1 MRFRIR
7 ADATFEA
14 QDVDE
19 ALRLLAAHFRGLSEP
34 GAVPPRL
41 LRSGRISVG
50 VADDPMW
57 ETWDQ
62 EPEAEE

>member
-1 MRFRIR
+1 MIFRIR

-14 QDVDE
+14 ADVEE
-19 ALRLLAAHFRGLSEP
+19 ALRLLAAHFHALHQ
-34 GAVPPRL
+34 AAPPPKL

-57 ETWDQ
+57 ESWDR
-62 EPEAEE
+62 EEAD